1 MRTGE
6 VFGFLG
12 PNGAGKTT
20 TIRTLLGLLRP
31 TGGDARVL
39 GLDIRTQGVAIRARA
54 GNLPGDFAFDERVTG
69 EELLDLIE
77 DLRGVGDRE
86 FARSLAQRFQADL
99 ARPLGEL
106 SRGNRQ
112 KMGIIQ
118 AVAHRPEL
126 VIMDEPT
133 SGLDPLMQE
142 EFDLLVEELRNA
154 GATVFL
160 SSHNLAEV
168 ERMCERVAIVR
179 EGRLVTVETV
189 SDILGRAFRHVTL
202 RFADA
207 MDPAELAS
215 LPGVDELSA
224 GDGSVSFRLSGD
236 FDPVLRIAAR
246 HRVVDMEVTRPT
258 LEEAF
263 RTYYGEHA

>member
-1 MRTGE
+1 M
-6 VFGFLG
+6 FGFLG

-31 TGGDARVL
+31 TGGQARVL
-39 GLDIRTQGVAIRARA
+39 DLDIRTDGVAIRART

-77 DLRGVGDRE
+77 DLRGVGDRA
-86 FARSLAQRFQADL
+86 FARTLADRFRADL
-99 ARPLGEL
+99 GRRLGEL

-112 KMGIIQ
+112 KVGIIQ

-142 EFDLLVEELRNA
+142 EFYRLVAELRE
-154 GATVFL
+154 GGSTVFL

-168 ERMCERVAIVR
+168 ERICERVAIVR

-189 SDILGRAFRHVTL
+189 SEVLGRAFRHVSRTTFGSEARSREPMHPRSRPPLVLIVTNTL
-202 RFADA
+202 
-207 MDPAELAS
+207 PC
-215 LPGVDELSA
+215 
-224 GDGSVSFRLSGD
+224 RLK
-236 FDPVLRIAAR
+236 
-246 HRVVDMEVTRPT
+246 
-258 LEEAF
+258 
-263 RTYYGEHA
+263 

>member
-86 FARSLAQRFQADL
+86 FARSLAQRF
-99 ARPLGEL
+99 
-106 SRGNRQ
+106 
-112 KMGIIQ
+112 
-118 AVAHRPEL
+118 
-126 VIMDEPT
+126 
-133 SGLDPLMQE
+133 
-142 EFDLLVEELRNA
+142 
-154 GATVFL
+154 
-160 SSHNLAEV
+160 
-168 ERMCERVAIVR
+168 
-179 EGRLVTVETV
+179 
-189 SDILGRAFRHVTL
+189 
-202 RFADA
+202 
-207 MDPAELAS
+207 
-215 LPGVDELSA
+215 
-224 GDGSVSFRLSGD
+224 
-236 FDPVLRIAAR
+236 R
-246 HRVVDMEVTRPT
+246 HRGSTR
-258 LEEAF
+258 
-263 RTYYGEHA
+263 